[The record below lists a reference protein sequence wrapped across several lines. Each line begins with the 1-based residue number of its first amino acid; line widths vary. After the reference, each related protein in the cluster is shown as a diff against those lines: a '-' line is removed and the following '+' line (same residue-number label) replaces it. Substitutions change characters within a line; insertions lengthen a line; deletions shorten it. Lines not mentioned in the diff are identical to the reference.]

1 MALDMMVVGSKVK
14 AYVKGKDL
22 RVAGEMLDEL
32 NKHVSQMLD
41 RAADRAKGNGRSTIK
56 ATDL

>member
-1 MALDMMVVGSKVK
+1 MMVVGSKVK
-14 AYVKGKDL
+14 AYVKAKDL